1 MRGGPRYTVSYPLQ
15 RTLKYDRA
23 KYVVGRKVGASENPR
38 QCYPDLD
45 LIVFRHHTGQGVR
58 EFVFRRSVL
67 GIASKRAL
75 APNATGEECSQTPEA
90 SACPSSNPSSTESVA
105 GTLIPTH
112 KRPSLSQDEQCPTK
126 RMRGRGSGSSNQEGE
141 GETRRRSSAS
151 ESSSLDQDE
160 MDVEVEQGIKPSPSA
175 PTAPSPKKKR
185 TRTLITPHQSAV
197 LHALLA
203 QVGGSSRPPANAPN
217 ISPVVTLPYHSY
229 ARRSWPVHRAERS

>member
-1 MRGGPRYTVSYPLQ
+1 MRSDEKP
-15 RTLKYDRA
+15 
-23 KYVVGRKVGASENPR
+23 GR
-38 QCYPDLD
+38 C
-45 LIVFRHHTGQGVR
+45 VR

-90 SACPSSNPSSTESVA
+90 SALQSNPSSTESVA

-112 KRPSLSQDEQCPTK
+112 KRPSLSQDEQRPTK
-126 RMRGRGSGSSNQEGE
+126 RMRGRSSRSSNQKGE
-141 GETRRRSSAS
+141 GETRRRSSTS

-185 TRTLITPHQSAV
+185 TRTLTTPHQSAV